1 MKNDRIRKNSV
12 LIDNGQMI
20 RVLELKEDQ
29 ALVIDCQKRTMPFWM
44 PLEELEKLSEGTW
57 EAEERELGA
66 EEKRIMHQR
75 FTMIT
80 GILPVIGE
88 KGKRGEAICLA
99 SEEFKVSKQTIRKYL
114 CLYLAYQNIE
124 ALAPKPFPK
133 EEKGKELTMDEKNM
147 RWALNKFFYT
157 TAKNSLRTAY
167 RLLLSHRYCDGE
179 GKLLKSYPSF
189 YQFRYFYRKTRK
201 MQNYYISRE
210 GLKDYQKNHR
220 PLLGDGVQE
229 YAKGIGTGM
238 LDATVCDLYLVD
250 ESGNV
255 VGRPI
260 LTACVDAY
268 TSLCCGYSLS
278 WEGGI
283 YSLRNLMVNV
293 VSDKVEHCRKFGITI
308 SEGDWPCQSLPGR
321 LVTDMG
327 TEYTSDTFGQLTEL
341 GITITNLPAYRPEL
355 KGPVERFFQTIQ
367 DCYKPYLKGKGVIE
381 PNYRE
386 RGAHDYKKDACLTIE
401 DFEKIILHCIIFYNS
416 QRLLEHF
423 QYTQEMLEIGMKPY
437 ASDLWRYSS
446 GRPEDD
452 LIQATKEQIILCLL
466 PRTTGKFARNGLR
479 VNKMRYSHPNYVEK
493 YLNGESATVA
503 YNPDDVSYV
512 WLIENGNYV
521 RFELIEARFEGKRL
535 EEAETIRKGQSQ
547 LLSAFQEERVQAE
560 IDLTRYIQAIA
571 NRGSGL
577 ADGKVKNI
585 RTNRQK
591 EQGRKHIDLA
601 RGLTE
606 DLGKEAVGRGT
617 A

>member
-1 MKNDRIRKNSV
+1 
-12 LIDNGQMI
+12 
-20 RVLELKEDQ
+20 
-29 ALVIDCQKRTMPFWM
+29 
-44 PLEELEKLSEGTW
+44 
-57 EAEERELGA
+57 
-66 EEKRIMHQR
+66 
-75 FTMIT
+75 
-80 GILPVIGE
+80 
-88 KGKRGEAICLA
+88 
-99 SEEFKVSKQTIRKYL
+99 
-114 CLYLAYQNIE
+114 
-124 ALAPKPFPK
+124 
-133 EEKGKELTMDEKNM
+133 
-147 RWALNKFFYT
+147 
-157 TAKNSLRTAY
+157 
-167 RLLLSHRYCDGE
+167 
-179 GKLLKSYPSF
+179 
-189 YQFRYFYRKTRK
+189 
-201 MQNYYISRE
+201 
-210 GLKDYQKNHR
+210 
-220 PLLGDGVQE
+220 
-229 YAKGIGTGM
+229 
-238 LDATVCDLYLVD
+238 
-250 ESGNV
+250 
-255 VGRPI
+255 
-260 LTACVDAY
+260 
-268 TSLCCGYSLS
+268 
-278 WEGGI
+278 
-283 YSLRNLMVNV
+283 
-293 VSDKVEHCRKFGITI
+293 
-308 SEGDWPCQSLPGR
+308 
-321 LVTDMG
+321 
-327 TEYTSDTFGQLTEL
+327 
-341 GITITNLPAYRPEL
+341 
-355 KGPVERFFQTIQ
+355 
-367 DCYKPYLKGKGVIE
+367 
-381 PNYRE
+381 
-386 RGAHDYKKDACLTIE
+386 
-401 DFEKIILHCIIFYNS
+401 
-416 QRLLEHF
+416 
-423 QYTQEMLEIGMKPY
+423 MLEIGMKPY